1 MGAFGLERL
10 PVPAAEWHEAALTRH
25 SRRQFHPFPL
35 EPEQLDALEEL
46 IGVLQPLSQG
56 VRMVV
61 ARRVGSDIYRGIVGG
76 YGKVSGALSA
86 LVMVGNRGVATVNER
101 VGYIGEALILEAT
114 RVGVST
120 CWVGGF
126 FNRKRTA
133 AYVDMGLSDRIYAVS
148 PLGRAGEAKSS
159 GEKLMSFTA
168 RSRSRKGLEVIAP
181 GAETS
186 AWPDW
191 ALEGVKAAQI
201 APSAS
206 NRQPWRFRLE
216 NGSVVL
222 ATDGGFENPVVSRR
236 LDCGIA
242 MLHFELGALSR
253 GCPGGWEFLGGRD
266 VARFRPHTPLPGE
279 EGRSDE
285 G

>member
-1 MGAFGLERL
+1 MGTFGLGSL
-10 PVPAAEWHEAALTRH
+10 TVPASEWHKAALIRH
-25 SRRQFHPFPL
+25 SRRQYQPVPL
-35 EPEQLDALEEL
+35 GPNQLDALEGL
-46 IGVLQPLSQG
+46 VGVLQPLAQG

-61 ARRVGSDIYRGIVGG
+61 VRRVGGDIYRGIVGG

-86 LVMVGNRGVATVNER
+86 LIMVGERDAATVNER
-101 VGYIGEALILEAT
+101 VGYLGEALVLEAT

-133 AYVDMGLSDRIYAVS
+133 AYVDMGASDRIYAVS
-148 PLGRAGEAKSS
+148 PLGRAVEDKSS
-159 GEKLMSFTA
+159 GEKLLSFTA
-168 RSRSRKGLEVIAP
+168 RSRNRKSLEVVAP
-181 GAETS
+181 LAEAS
-186 AWPDW
+186 PWPDW
-191 ALEGVKAAQI
+191 ALEGVRAAQI

-216 NGSVVL
+216 DGSVVL

-242 MLHFELGALSR
+242 MLHFELGAMSR
-253 GCPGGWEFLGGRD
+253 GRPGGWEFLGGRD
-266 VARFRPHTPLPGE
+266 VARFRPQTLLPGE